1 MLHTIIVVLFMFF
14 STQAFAGWIAYEAK
28 IFQVASS
35 LLPQV
40 NSPSGSPDRFAVK
53 VVGGTVSTCHGPWIV
68 FEKSYFS
75 GNPEAY
81 QRAFSMALA
90 AQASGATVKIHNL
103 NSDSCNGATSIQIL

>member
-53 VVGGTVSTCHGPWIV
+53 VVGGHSFNMSWAMDSI
-68 FEKSYFS
+68 
-75 GNPEAY
+75 
-81 QRAFSMALA
+81 R
-90 AQASGATVKIHNL
+90 KIL
-103 NSDSCNGATSIQIL
+103 FFC